1 MWSLE
6 NLGWTPALMKEF
18 EPHARQGLA
27 AGRVAVVHKDLC
39 GVYTPLGELWSDVSG
54 RMRHVAVS
62 RAQLPVTGD
71 WVALRPR
78 PSEGRATIHAV
89 LPRRSVF
96 SRKAAGLTTEEQVV
110 AANADS
116 VFLVCGLDRD
126 FKLRRIERALVLAGE
141 SGAEPVVVL
150 TKADLCDDPGAR
162 MAEVRGV
169 APAVAVHVVSSV
181 TGEGLT
187 GLSPY
192 VVAGRTVALVG
203 SSGVGKSTLVNRL
216 LGSEAQTTAE
226 VSAHDGRGRH
236 TTTRRELIPL
246 AGGGWIIDTPGLRE
260 LQLWA
265 DEDALPAAFADVDA
279 VAAECRFR
287 DCRHEGEPGCSV
299 GAALADGRLPAERFA
314 SFLKLRKELRHLALR
329 QDVWARQAEA
339 RRIRSLHKLA
349 RRRPRE

>member
-1 MWSLE
+1 MWTLE
-6 NLGWTPALMKEF
+6 NLGWTPALAHHF
-18 EPHARQGLA
+18 EPFARQGLA

-39 GVYTPLGELWSDVSG
+39 GVYTPMGELWAEVSG
-54 RMRHVAVS
+54 RMRHEAAS

-78 PSEGRATIHAV
+78 PAEGRATIHAV
-89 LPRRSVF
+89 LPRRSAF
-96 SRKAAGLTTEEQVV
+96 SRKAAGAPTDEQVV

-126 FKLRRIERALVLAGE
+126 FNLRRIERALVLAAE

-150 TKADLCDDPGAR
+150 NKSDLCDDPGAR
-162 MAEVRGV
+162 MADVRDIAPV
-169 APAVAVHVVSSV
+169 AAIHVVSSI
-181 TGEGLT
+181 TGEGLP

-192 VVAGRTVALVG
+192 VAAGRTMALVG

-216 LGSEAQTTAE
+216 LGSEAQATAE
-226 VSAHDGRGRH
+226 VRPHDGRGRH

-287 DCRHEGEPGCSV
+287 DCRHESEPGCAV
-299 GAALADGRLPAERFA
+299 RDALAGGRLSADRYA
-314 SFLKLRKELRHLALR
+314 SFLKLRKELHHLALK
-329 QDVWARQAEA
+329 QDVWARQAEG

-349 RRRPRE
+349 RRRPRD

>member
-6 NLGWTPALMKEF
+6 NLGWTPALRKEF
-18 EPHARQGLA
+18 EPHARAGFD

-39 GVYTPLGELWSDVSG
+39 GVYTPMGELWADVSG
-54 RMRHVAVS
+54 RMRHETAS
-62 RAQLPVTGD
+62 RAHLPVTGD
-71 WVALRPR
+71 WVVLRPR

-96 SRKAAGLTTEEQVV
+96 SRKAAGAITEEQVV

-116 VFLVCGLDRD
+116 IFLVCGLDRD
-126 FKLRRIERALVLAGE
+126 FNLRRIERALVLAAE

-162 MAEVRGV
+162 MAEVREIAPVV
-169 APAVAVHVVSSV
+169 AIHVVSSI
-181 TGEGLT
+181 TGDGLP

-192 VVAGRTVALVG
+192 VVPGRTVALIG

-216 LGSEAQTTAE
+216 LGSEAQATAQ

-236 TTTRRELIPL
+236 TTTRRELIAL
-246 AGGGWIIDTPGLRE
+246 ETGGWILDTPGLRE

-265 DEDALPAAFADVDA
+265 GEDALPAAFADVDA
-279 VAAECRFR
+279 LAAECRFR
-287 DCRHEGEPGCSV
+287 DCRHENEPGCAV
-299 GAALADGRLPAERFA
+299 RDALAEGRLPAERFA

-329 QDVWARQAEA
+329 QDVWAKQAEA
-339 RRIRSLHKLA
+339 RRIRSIHKHG

>member
-18 EPHARQGLA
+18 EPHARLGLD

-39 GVYTPLGELWSDVSG
+39 GVYTPMGELWAEVSG
-54 RMRHVAVS
+54 RMRQEAAS

-71 WVALRPR
+71 WVVLRPR
-78 PSEGRATIHAV
+78 PSEGRATIHAL
-89 LPRRSVF
+89 LPRWSVF
-96 SRKAAGLTTEEQVV
+96 SRKAAGAVTEEHVV

-126 FKLRRIERALVLAGE
+126 FNLRRIERALVLAAE

-150 TKADLCDDPGAR
+150 TKADLCDDPAAR
-162 MAEVRGV
+162 RTDVVGV

-181 TGEGLT
+181 TGDGLA
-187 GLSPY
+187 GLASY
-192 VVAGRTVALVG
+192 VAAGRTVALVG

-216 LGSEAQTTAE
+216 LGSEAQPTAP

-246 AGGGWIIDTPGLRE
+246 ASGGWIIDTPGLRE

-265 DEDALPAAFADVDA
+265 DEEALPSAFADVDA
-279 VAAECRFR
+279 FAAECRFR
-287 DCRHEGEPGCSV
+287 DCRHENEPGCAV
-299 GAALADGRLPAERFA
+299 RAALADGRLPPERFA
-314 SFLKLRKELRHLALR
+314 SFLKLRKELHHLALR

-339 RRIRSLHKLA
+339 RRVRSIHKYG

>member
-6 NLGWTPALMKEF
+6 NLGWTPALADHF
-18 EPHARQGLA
+18 EPFARQGLA

-39 GVYTPLGELWSDVSG
+39 GVYTPLGELWAEVSG
-54 RMRHVAVS
+54 RMRHEAES

-78 PSEGRATIHAV
+78 PAEGRATIHAV
-89 LPRRSVF
+89 LPRRSAF
-96 SRKAAGLTTEEQVV
+96 SRKAAGAATDEHVV

-126 FKLRRIERALVLAGE
+126 FNLRRIERALVLAAE

-162 MAEVRGV
+162 MADVRDI
-169 APAVAVHVVSSV
+169 APAVAVHVVSSI
-181 TGEGLT
+181 TGEGLP

-192 VVAGRTVALVG
+192 VVPGRTVALVG

-216 LGSEAQTTAE
+216 LGSEAQPTAE
-226 VSAHDGRGRH
+226 VRAHDGRGRH

-246 AGGGWIIDTPGLRE
+246 AGGGWLIDTPGLRE

-265 DEDALPAAFADVDA
+265 DENALPAAFADVDA

-287 DCRHEGEPGCSV
+287 DCRHESEPGCAV
-299 GAALADGRLPAERFA
+299 RDALAGGRLSADRYA
-314 SFLKLRKELRHLALR
+314 SFLKLRKELHHLALR
-329 QDVWARQAEA
+329 QDVWARQAEG
-339 RRIRSLHKLA
+339 RRIRSLHKLG